1 MLMLTP
7 LARLPMVSLRL
18 MAMPLV
24 TPTMLESSLELDT
37 LAMEDTLDMVLLVT
51 VDTLAMVV
59 SMVDMG
65 VPMVDTMASVRL
77 TVILMLTLLVRL
89 PMDSLRLMPM
99 PLVTPTMLESSQE
112 QIMDM
117 GVYLDMVPLVTVDTL
132 AMVVP
137 MVVPMV
143 DTHTMVKHVCF
154 QKPEL
159 LNYCYCL
166 Y

>member
-7 LARLPMVSLRL
+7 LVRLPMVSLRL
-18 MAMPLV
+18 MPMPLV

-51 VDTLAMVV
+51 VDTL
-59 SMVDMG
+59 
-65 VPMVDTMASVRL
+65 ASVRL

-112 QIMDM
+112 YIMDM

-143 DTHTMVKHVCF
+143 DTHSMVKQVCF

-166 Y
+166 F